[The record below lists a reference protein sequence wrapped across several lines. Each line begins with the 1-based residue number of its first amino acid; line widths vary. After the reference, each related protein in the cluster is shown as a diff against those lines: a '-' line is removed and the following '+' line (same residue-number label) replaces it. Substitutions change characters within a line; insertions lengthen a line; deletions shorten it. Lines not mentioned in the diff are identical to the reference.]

1 MKRFVSL
8 WIMIILGISAV
19 DAANKTH
26 LGQKIEDH
34 IMLTSDFVDPGE
46 APCGGLSFKDR
57 AFFQVFPN
65 GTRSESP
72 FQLAS
77 GRLVIT
83 DVEWSVIGTAL
94 GESLLPNQT
103 LRLSIS
109 LGDGPPVFQSELT
122 VDADSAEGRP
132 GKSEYATTGF
142 VVAPGVAICPDANE
156 LTHSGFLVVRI
167 EHIKLRGYV
176 IGD

>member
-8 WIMIILGISAV
+8 WIMIMLSISAV
-19 DAANKTH
+19 EAANKTH

-34 IMLTSDFVDPGE
+34 IMLTSDFVDE
-46 APCGGLSFKDR
+46 APCGGLSFENK

-65 GTRSESP
+65 GTHSESP

-83 DVEWSVIGTAL
+83 DVEWSVFGTVL
-94 GESLLPNQT
+94 GDPLLPNQT

-109 LGDGPPVFQSELT
+109 LGDGPRVFQSELT

-132 GKSEYATTGF
+132 GKSEYAATGF

-156 LTHSGFLVVRI
+156 LTHSGFLGVRI
-167 EHIKLRGYV
+167 EHIVLRGYV
-176 IGD
+176 IAD